1 MSKKDLDKKH
11 ITKHFIPFYPQQILF
26 LLLTFG
32 IKFYSLPY
40 FMTIFQ
46 RATVL
51 YNATIFQLSAAGS
64 TIGGYF
70 GANVGWFHL
79 VPFSSIAFVFG
90 IHFFSFLFVLFFFNR
105 REGGGGP
112 PAFPIIRC
120 SSTHFSLST
129 DLKVFWQLLID
140 FHRQFIKVYNIYYL
154 GIQ

>member
-1 MSKKDLDKKH
+1 MSKMDIDKKH

-46 RATVL
+46 RATTL
-51 YNATIFQLSAAGS
+51 YNATIFQVSAAGS

-79 VPFSSIAFVFG
+79 VPFSSIAFCLWDSLLFLYLCFIPFLIRRRGGV
-90 IHFFSFLFVLFFFNR
+90 IFLFFLLADVLQLILVFQLTQKFVAN
-105 REGGGGP
+105 
-112 PAFPIIRC
+112 
-120 SSTHFSLST
+120 FSRLSQIA
-129 DLKVFWQLLID
+129 DK
-140 FHRQFIKVYNIYYL
+140 NI
-154 GIQ
+154 